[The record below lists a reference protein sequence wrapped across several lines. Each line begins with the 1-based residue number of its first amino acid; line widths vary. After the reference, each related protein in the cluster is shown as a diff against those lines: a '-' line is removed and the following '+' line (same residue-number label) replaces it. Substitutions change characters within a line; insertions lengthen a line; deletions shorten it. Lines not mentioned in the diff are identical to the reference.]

1 MNSPL
6 RKNLKQDLTTADI
19 ANSNRND
26 VEQIDDA
33 NVDLRKQ
40 PVKVTSGG
48 QPQGTT
54 SAQTNTTPLFP
65 ENELSD
71 LKGRWDGIQQG
82 FVDQPRKAVEEADN
96 LVAQT
101 MKRLA
106 DVFAQERAGLEGQW
120 DRGDNVSTEDLR
132 VALQRYRSFF
142 QRLLAV

>member
-6 RKNLKQDLTTADI
+6 RKNLEQDLTTADI
-19 ANSNRND
+19 AKSNR
-26 VEQIDDA
+26 EETEPIDNA

-40 PVKVTSGG
+40 PMKVTSGA
-48 QPQGTT
+48 QPQGAN

-65 ENELSD
+65 ENEHSD
-71 LKGRWDGIQQG
+71 LRRRWDEIQQG

-96 LVAQT
+96 LVAST

-106 DVFAQERAGLEGQW
+106 DVFAQERSGLEGQW